1 MLNSEDQH
9 TPVDYIEQERN
20 GSETTSPRKG
30 MDRQA
35 REVIVQAQRDL
46 EHHLRRGVK
55 VECTTRFGKLHK

>member
-9 TPVDYIEQERN
+9 IPVDYIEQERN

-46 EHHLRRGVK
+46 ESSLEKRSKSGMY
-55 VECTTRFGKLHK
+55 HKIW